1 MIYMLRNND
10 TGEWYRRAPGIE
22 GNWVEQRKASSWPT
36 AFGPGAA
43 KGNIIRYNNQRH
55 RDVPSMTIVEFEL
68 VATGV
73 EK

>member
-1 MIYMLRNND
+1 MLRNND

-22 GNWVEQRKASSWPT
+22 GNWVGQEKATSWPNLR
-36 AFGPGAA
+36 GPGAA
-43 KGNIIRYNNQRH
+43 KGNIKQYNARRR